1 MKENIIHL
9 IQDDIKISKLISNLQ
24 NLGISACN
32 YYLNNSRVI
41 FNLMGI
47 PIEEETQDLYH
58 RMIELGSDAGEYNSS
73 SKNVEE
79 LAEDIYSF
87 LKIMEMKLK

>member
-58 RMIELGSDAGEYNSS
+58 RMIELGSDPGEYNSS
-73 SKNVEE
+73 SKIEE
-79 LAEDIYSF
+79 LAEDIYGF
-87 LKIMEMKLK
+87 LRVMEMKLK

>member
-1 MKENIIHL
+1 
-9 IQDDIKISKLISNLQ
+9 
-24 NLGISACN
+24 
-32 YYLNNSRVI
+32 
-41 FNLMGI
+41 MGI

-58 RMIELGSDAGEYNSS
+58 RMIELGSDAGESNSS

-87 LKIMEMKLK
+87 LKITEMKLK